1 MSTDI
6 VVRQDHGYKLSKF
19 YGGDDRGKMIQIT
32 PLSGDLPA
40 DAYLVATALNPAAV
54 AQLVEDLTGL
64 CLDDP
69 TPGELGAAVAE
80 LGEDRDRLFKE
91 AEAARAQAAEFEED
105 LRETRQELEEQ
116 KAAARELFD
125 EAKRAQQEAAEARE
139 ELRAAGVE
147 RRKLKEETEV
157 LGKELAHAR
166 ESREKVE
173 RDLSRALGYIDRV
186 VEDEPPVKD
195 PVTVINRHCGD
206 IGESFTTGT
215 PRRGPVLS
223 GSDPW
228 R

>member
-1 MSTDI
+1 MSTDLI
-6 VVRQDHGYKLSKF
+6 VRHEHGYRLTKLREDRFQLSPLLEQAALPEGAHPLHVKLST
-19 YGGDDRGKMIQIT
+19 GGLEQLARDILNLGDT
-32 PLSGDLPA
+32 PTPEEMG
-40 DAYLVATALNPAAV
+40 TALT
-54 AQLVEDLTGL
+54 EM
-64 CLDDP
+64 
-69 TPGELGAAVAE
+69 
-80 LGEDRDRLFKE
+80 GEDRDRLYNA

-116 KAAARELFD
+116 KQAARELFE
-125 EAKRAQQEAAEARE
+125 EAKAARKEAAEARE

-166 ESREKVE
+166 EAREKVE

>member
-1 MSTDI
+1 MSTDVI
-6 VVRQDHGYKLSKF
+6 VRKEHGYKLSAF
-19 YGGDDRGKMIQIT
+19 DGGKTRGKMTQIS
-32 PLSGDLPA
+32 PLKEGDLPA
-40 DAYLVATALNPAAV
+40 DAFPVHVQLTPGALE
-54 AQLVEDLTGL
+54 QLARDILNLGDT
-64 CLDDP
+64 P
-69 TPGELGAAVAE
+69 TPEEMGRALTEI
-80 LGEDRDRLFKE
+80 GEDRDRLCRE
-91 AEAARAQAAEFEED
+91 VEAARAQATEFEED

-116 KAAARELFD
+116 KQNARELFD
-125 EAKRAQQEAAEARE
+125 EVQVARKEAAQARE
-139 ELRAAGVE
+139 ELRAAGIE

-157 LGKELAHAR
+157 MGKELAHAR

-206 IGESFTTGT
+206 VGESFTTGT